1 MLLLDL
7 LICVTIIFLLTL
19 GSVPSVPQIAV
30 ALLVAGGVIIAIH
43 LGWDWVFQ
51 MFANRFSGPGERH
64 RISSRRRI
72 NAVRVDRTRAERR
85 IEALDDVALQEYIE
99 SHPRDTVAVEILC
112 ERLFKQGRMA
122 DYAREVEY
130 FLTLDNRLATEEV
143 CSRYHHLAD
152 IYLNE
157 LGLPDRA
164 REMVQTIVA
173 TYPRHYQST
182 LARQRL
188 RSMDES
194 IRSRRG
200 AGEAA
205 DPSNGV

>member
-7 LICVTIIFLLTL
+7 LITVAIILVLTV

-30 ALLVAGGVIIAIH
+30 ALLVAGGVIVAIH
-43 LGWDWVFQ
+43 LGWDWAFQ
-51 MFANRFSGPGERH
+51 LFANRFSGPGERH
-64 RISSRRRI
+64 RIGSRRRI
-72 NAVRVDRTRAERR
+72 NPVRVDRTRAERR
-85 IEALDDVALQEYIE
+85 IEAMDDAALQKFIE
-99 SHPRDTVAVEILC
+99 LHPRDRVAVEILC
-112 ERLFKQGRMA
+112 ERLQARGRLA
-122 DYAREVEY
+122 DYAREMEY
-130 FLTLDNRLATEEV
+130 FLTLDNRLAIEEV

-157 LGLPDRA
+157 LGRPDRA

-194 IRSRRG
+194 NRPGRG
-200 AGEAA
+200 ASESAG
-205 DPSNGV
+205 PSDGS